1 MGPVTTVT
9 KFLGT
14 EKLTAAQN
22 QDSNQDSLYRRFEKI
37 QREALRS
44 PAELPETLKSK
55 STASIHRLSVH
66 IYRFYV
72 PSDQDQPIY

>member
-14 EKLTAAQN
+14 EKVVAAQ
-22 QDSNQDSLYRRFEKI
+22 DKDSLYRRLEKM
-37 QREALRS
+37 QRETLRS
-44 PAELPETLKSK
+44 PAELPESLKSK
-55 STASIHRLSVH
+55 STTSIHRLSVH

-72 PSDQDQPIY
+72 PSDQDQPTR